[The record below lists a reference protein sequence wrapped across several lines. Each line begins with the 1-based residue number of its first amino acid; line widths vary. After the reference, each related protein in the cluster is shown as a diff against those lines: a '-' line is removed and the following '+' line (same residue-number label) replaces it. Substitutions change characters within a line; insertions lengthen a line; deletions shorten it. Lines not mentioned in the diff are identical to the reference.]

1 LNVFRIYGCK
11 KTKKSDITLSSGA
24 TLLPSHDLMKF
35 ITKIPQSKLPKKEMK
50 KRIRLEHGDVC

>member
-1 LNVFRIYGCK
+1 VQ

-24 TLLPSHDLMKF
+24 ALLPSHDLMKF

>member
-1 LNVFRIYGCK
+1 MFLEYIWVQ

-24 TLLPSHDLMKF
+24 ALLPSHDLMKF